1 MQLRQK
7 LNHIIHYCQNCISV
21 LICFIYTG
29 LLQMEEQAQNSEHV
43 GFERAGGDW
52 YYHEEQCKT
61 P

>member
-1 MQLRQK
+1 
-7 LNHIIHYCQNCISV
+7 
-21 LICFIYTG
+21 
-29 LLQMEEQAQNSEHV
+29 MEEQAQNSEHV

>member
-1 MQLRQK
+1 
-7 LNHIIHYCQNCISV
+7 
-21 LICFIYTG
+21 
-29 LLQMEEQAQNSEHV
+29 MEEQAQNSECA